1 MQVLGTFCVLIN
13 FNNLIDALRSLAW
26 LLITFCSY
34 IVVVLQ
40 DNYLISS
47 TRFKHD
53 EPEPNLKM
61 HDRIRGNLEQ
71 NC

>member
-13 FNNLIDALRSLAW
+13 LNNLIDALRSLAW

-40 DNYLISS
+40 DNYLIIFNLIQ
-47 TRFKHD
+47 TR
-53 EPEPNLKM
+53 
-61 HDRIRGNLEQ
+61 
-71 NC
+71 

>member
-13 FNNLIDALRSLAW
+13 LNNLIDALRSLDW

-40 DNYLISS
+40 DNYLIIFNPIQ
-47 TRFKHD
+47 T
-53 EPEPNLKM
+53 
-61 HDRIRGNLEQ
+61 Q
-71 NC
+71 

>member
-13 FNNLIDALRSLAW
+13 LNNLIDALRSLAW

-40 DNYLISS
+40 DNYLII
-47 TRFKHD
+47 FNLIKQD

-61 HDRIRGNLEQ
+61 HDRI
-71 NC
+71 